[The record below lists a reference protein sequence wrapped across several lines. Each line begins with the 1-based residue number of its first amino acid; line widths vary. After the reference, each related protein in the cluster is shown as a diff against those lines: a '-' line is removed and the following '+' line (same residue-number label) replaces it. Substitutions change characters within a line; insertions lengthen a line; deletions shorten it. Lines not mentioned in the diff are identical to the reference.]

1 MAATEEKINL
11 YLQNTTSSFNIVA
24 STIIPINL
32 YLDKNTYAFDVNV
45 LNIFRG
51 QLLSYYDP
59 QILSDLDSLTI
70 GSM

>member
-1 MAATEEKINL
+1 MATKEKINL
-11 YLQNTTSSFNIVA
+11 YLQNTTSSFNIIA

-32 YLDKNTYAFDVNV
+32 YLDKNTYTFDVNV